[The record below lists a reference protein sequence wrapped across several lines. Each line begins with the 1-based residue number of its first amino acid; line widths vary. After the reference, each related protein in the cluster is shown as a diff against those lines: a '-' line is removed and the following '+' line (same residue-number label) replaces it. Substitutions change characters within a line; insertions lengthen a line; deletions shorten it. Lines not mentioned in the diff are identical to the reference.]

1 MDLCNNLIRLRKN
14 LKLSQ
19 EQMAQK
25 IDVAR
30 ATYGAYE
37 RGTREPDIE
46 TLSKLAEIF
55 DITIDEL
62 VGHENTSNNDELTF
76 ENFIADS
83 DLREWYKNLGTAPE
97 DDLNDL
103 KVFYDTFIAKKNSK

>member
-1 MDLCNNLIRLRKN
+1 MDLCNNLIRFRKN

-19 EQMAQK
+19 EEMAKK

-37 RGTREPDIE
+37 RGTREPDID
-46 TLSKLAEIF
+46 TLTKLAEVFEIS
-55 DITIDEL
+55 IDEL
-62 VGHENTSNNDELTF
+62 VGHENTSNNEITF

-83 DLREWYKNLGTAPE
+83 DLREWYKNLGAAPE

-103 KVFYDTFIAKKNSK
+103 KIFYDTFIAKKHNK